1 MFGVGAMRICRAWK
15 QHEVDA
21 VIFAVDRGHS
31 LYDVSVILGRT
42 VKSISTYI
50 RDNDLSKNKLSS
62 NYIKN
67 LKFGVK

>member
-1 MFGVGAMRICRAWK
+1 MRICRAWR
-15 QHEVDA
+15 QYEVDA

-50 RDNDLSKNKLSS
+50 RDNDLSKNRSGS
-62 NYIKN
+62 DYIKN